1 MANPAG
7 ESNSEALRP
16 DFDRRLTLQFRGSV
30 VTSDAGLLA
39 YRELDDALGLSE
51 TAGDRLAAGQ
61 QRLASAGLSR
71 AMLTRSKDAG
81 NMPTREEIVS
91 DIERQL
97 ASLRTGL
104 KMLEARTLE
113 TGTVRNG
120 WLEDRT
126 AEAAEQYRQIIS
138 ELERCLRMID
148 AGDL

>member
-1 MANPAG
+1 
-7 ESNSEALRP
+7 
-16 DFDRRLTLQFRGSV
+16 
-30 VTSDAGLLA
+30 
-39 YRELDDALGLSE
+39 
-51 TAGDRLAAGQ
+51 
-61 QRLASAGLSR
+61 
-71 AMLTRSKDAG
+71 
-81 NMPTREEIVS
+81 MPTREEIVS

-104 KMLEARTLE
+104 KMLEARTLA

-126 AEAAEQYRQIIS
+126 AETAEQYRQIIS